1 MIDIAATDLIT
12 ELDNVVKAGSPE
24 RRVQILR
31 QVTGLFLSD
40 AERLKERHISVFDEV
55 LVRLMKCVDP
65 RALVRLSVSFADL
78 RSAPKDA
85 IRYLAHQE
93 DAAVAVPILLKSDAL
108 SDTDL
113 VEIAHERGQ
122 QHLCAMAGRKTPSQ
136 ALTDILLKRGDTN
149 VCRELVKNPGARF
162 SDAGFAMLIDIAG
175 RDDDTADSLMRR
187 SDASREILSRLVS
200 RSTPAVQA
208 RLLRNAPPELC
219 ETIQAAIEGATDQ
232 ARARKRVRIDYS
244 EANAHVLAL
253 SKAGKL
259 NDSSVNR
266 FAIRREPRN
275 VVAAL
280 ALLATIS
287 TETAESLLED
297 RDCCGLAIACR
308 ASRLN
313 WQTTAAIIAHR
324 NDHPPVPAQE
334 LAQVKD
340 VFDMLSL
347 STAQRTVRFGSV
359 DELVAKPGPTPRAQA
374 GAA

>member
-1 MIDIAATDLIT
+1 M
-12 ELDNVVKAGSPE
+12 
-24 RRVQILR
+24 
-31 QVTGLFLSD
+31 
-40 AERLKERHISVFDEV
+40 
-55 LVRLMKCVDP
+55 LV
-65 RALVRLSVSFADL
+65 
-78 RSAPKDA
+78 
-85 IRYLAHQE
+85 
-93 DAAVAVPILLKSDAL
+93 
-108 SDTDL
+108 
-113 VEIAHERGQ
+113 
-122 QHLCAMAGRKTPSQ
+122 
-136 ALTDILLKRGDTN
+136 
-149 VCRELVKNPGARF
+149 
-162 SDAGFAMLIDIAG
+162 DIAG
-175 RDDDTADSLMRR
+175 RDDDTADSLVRR
-187 SDASREILSRLVS
+187 SDTPPEALAQLVA
-200 RSTPAVQA
+200 RSTPVVQA
-208 RLLRNAPPELC
+208 RLLRNASPDLR
-219 ETIQAAIEGATDQ
+219 ETIQASIDSATAQ
-232 ARARKRVRIDYS
+232 ARTRKRDRIDYS

-280 ALLATIS
+280 ALLATIP

-324 NDHPPVPAQE
+324 PDHPPLPAKE

-359 DELVAKPGPTPRAQA
+359 DELVARPGPASRAPA

>member
-1 MIDIAATDLIT
+1 MTDIAATDLIA
-12 ELDNVVKAGSPE
+12 ELDQFVKAGSPE

-40 AERLKERHISVFDEV
+40 AERLKERQIGVFDEV

-65 RALVRLSVSFADL
+65 RALVRLSISFADL
-78 RSAPKDA
+78 KPAPRDA
-85 IRYLAHQE
+85 IRYLAHQA
-93 DAAVAVPILLKSDAL
+93 DAAVAAPVLLKSEAL
-108 SDTDL
+108 SDSDL
-113 VEIAHERGQ
+113 IEIANERGQ
-122 QHLCAMAGRKTPSQ
+122 QHLLAIAGRKTPDA

-149 VCRELVKNPGARF
+149 VYRELARNPGARF
-162 SDAGFAMLIDIAG
+162 SASGLAMLVDIAG
-175 RDDDTADSLMRR
+175 RDDDTADSLVRR
-187 SDASREILSRLVS
+187 YDMPPEALAQLVS
-200 RSTPAVQA
+200 KSTPVVQA
-208 RLLRNAPPELC
+208 RLLRNASPDMR
-219 ETIQAAIEGATDQ
+219 ETIQASIDSATAQ
-232 ARARKRVRIDYS
+232 ARTRKRDRIDYS

-280 ALLATIS
+280 ALLATIP
-287 TETAESLLED
+287 TETAEALLED

-324 NDHPPVPAQE
+324 TGHPPLPAKE

-359 DELVAKPGPTPRAQA
+359 DELVATPGPAPRAPA